1 LAGSSPAGGESP
13 KADVAAAAL
22 AALVAGKEV
31 VLTHAKAAT
40 DRHGRVLADAVLAP
54 QSGPASVTK
63 TLVEQGVVRVAGR
76 SAGAG
81 ACLPVLRSAERSARS
96 ARLGLWGDPRYFPR
110 TAEDVGTLS
119 AEHGRFTLV
128 EGTVVSVRES
138 GGTIYVN
145 FGQRWSEDFT
155 VTILKRNERLFT
167 AAGVEP
173 RKLAGRRGMVRGGVG
188 ERGGPLVEAAGAGG
202 RTRSKLGGKNEGRMG
217 GVRVRRVGE
226 KAERRHAKGVTPRLA
241 AVLAATLALA
251 ACSGDRYFGQQPGLM
266 AGVTQPTT
274 AESEMSPATLREHQ
288 RILAAYGG
296 AYPDSRLEAEVGATV
311 NRLVAASE
319 RP

>member
-1 LAGSSPAGGESP
+1 MTTVRCVARSAPRPPAWASARLFASLAAAAGLAAPSWAAGPRSAPPSPACHLEPFASGTVEAVVDGRTFALADGREVRLDGIEIQPGLAGSSPAGGESP

-81 ACLPVLRSAERSARS
+81 ACLPELRSAERSARS

-128 EGTVVSVRES
+128 EGMVVSVRES

-167 AAGVEP
+167 AAGLEP
-173 RKLAGRRGMVRGGVG
+173 RKLAGRRVMVRGWLE
-188 ERGGPLVEAAGAGG
+188 ERGGPWIEAAGPDQIEVVA
-202 RTRSKLGGKNEGRMG
+202 
-217 GVRVRRVGE
+217 E
-226 KAERRHAKGVTPRLA
+226 K
-241 AVLAATLALA
+241 
-251 ACSGDRYFGQQPGLM
+251 
-266 AGVTQPTT
+266 
-274 AESEMSPATLREHQ
+274 
-288 RILAAYGG
+288 
-296 AYPDSRLEAEVGATV
+296 
-311 NRLVAASE
+311 
-319 RP
+319 